1 MEKVTSG
8 DTGAGAESS
17 TDLKSMPIQSVMQ
30 SEIAEE
36 DEENAENGESQATK
50 NGNDEKFL
58 NVQLQKFFV

>member
-1 MEKVTSG
+1 MEKVTSA

-17 TDLKSMPIQSVMQ
+17 ADIKSMPIQSVMQ

-36 DEENAENGESQATK
+36 DEENAEITEGQDRK

-58 NVQLQKFFV
+58 NV